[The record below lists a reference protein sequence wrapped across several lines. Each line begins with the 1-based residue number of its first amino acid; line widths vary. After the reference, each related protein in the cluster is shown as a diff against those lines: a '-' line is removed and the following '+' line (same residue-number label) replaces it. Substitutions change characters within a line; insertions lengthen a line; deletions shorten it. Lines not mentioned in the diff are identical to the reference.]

1 MPNRRDEIYNVTGKC
16 EYSWAWDS
24 VVVKALRY

>member
-1 MPNRRDEIYNVTGKC
+1 MNKNLGSIHISSG
-16 EYSWAWDS
+16 AWDS